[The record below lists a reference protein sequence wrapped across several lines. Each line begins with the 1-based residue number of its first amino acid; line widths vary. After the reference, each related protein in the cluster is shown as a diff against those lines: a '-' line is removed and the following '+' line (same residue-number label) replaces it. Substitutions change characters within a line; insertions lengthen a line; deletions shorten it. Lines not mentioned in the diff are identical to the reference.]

1 MKTKLDLLRDFYNSK
16 WYALFVT
23 LLAFLSHLTG
33 YDYACFLVMT
43 VTLIAGC
50 FIAYDFRFAIM
61 PFLCT
66 VCFVTV
72 EHTPN
77 IPNYSDYYVQPLQLT
92 TLIVSFSLILIG
104 FVIFII
110 RNRRRANSLSW
121 KGSFSGLAILCAA
134 LCLNGIFNASYG
146 IENLFYALSF
156 PLTLL
161 ITFVLYALFVRFEDG
176 AFDHFM
182 YCLVMAGMLIVAQ
195 LLLAYATGI
204 VQYDENGTIIKES
217 VILGWAV
224 WNSFG
229 GLLTILIPACF
240 YFAATHRYGWIFYG
254 LGLLE
259 FFAAVLSQSRTAT
272 LVGAGIVVLCIGT
285 VCFFGRNRKL
295 NRWITLGLIVIGA
308 LGVFVLWN
316 KIIGIFQN
324 FINYGFDDNGRFE
337 RWQAGI
343 DKFIAH
349 PIFGAGFY
357 DSGILDT
364 SWEIRVYPY
373 LYHNTIIQMMGS
385 AGVIGLLA
393 YLWHR
398 FCTIRMVF
406 RKPNLYKTFLGFC
419 ILALLA
425 FGMLDVLFFITY
437 PLFYYSLML
446 LFMEKSGEKDASS
459 IDVVKES
466 IE

>member
-1 MKTKLDLLRDFYNSK
+1 MKTKLELLREFYNGK

-33 YDYACFLVMT
+33 YDIACFLIMT
-43 VTLIAGC
+43 ATLVVGC
-50 FIAYDFRFAIM
+50 FIAYDFRFAMM

-77 IPNYSDYYVQPLQLT
+77 HPSFSDYYAQPLQLT
-92 TLIVSFSLILIG
+92 TLIIAFSLILIG
-104 FVIFII
+104 FVVFVI
-110 RNRRRANSLSW
+110 RNRRRANSFSW
-121 KGSFSGLAILCAA
+121 KGSFLGLGILCAA
-134 LCLNGIFNASYG
+134 LCLNGIFNAAYSLQ
-146 IENLFYALSF
+146 NLAYAISF

-161 ITFVLYALFVRFEDG
+161 ITFVLYALFVHFEDG

-195 LLLAYATGI
+195 LLLAYVTG
-204 VQYDENGTIIKES
+204 VVRFDENGTIIKET
-217 VILGWAV
+217 VVLGWAV

-229 GLLTILIPACF
+229 GLLTMLIPSCF
-240 YFAATHRYGWIFYG
+240 YFAATHRHGWIFYG

-272 LVGAGIVVLCIGT
+272 LVGAAILLICLVT

-295 NRWITLGLIVIGA
+295 NRWITLGLVVIGV
-308 LGVFVLWN
+308 LGVVILWDKIVGVL
-316 KIIGIFQN
+316 QN

-337 RWQAGI
+337 RFEAGI
-343 DKFIAH
+343 KKFLEH
-349 PIFGAGFY
+349 PVFGAGFY

-385 AGVIGLLA
+385 AGIVGLLA

-398 FCTIRMVF
+398 FCTVRLVL
-406 RKPNLYKTFLGFC
+406 RKPNLYKSFLAMG

-437 PLFYYSLML
+437 PLFYYSMML
-446 LFMEKSGEKDASS
+446 LFREKSGEE
-459 IDVVKES
+459 IQ
-466 IE
+466 